1 MGLAP
6 ILVVDDESE
15 MRSALSHALTR
26 NGFSVESAASGTE
39 ALVKIKKD
47 PFSLV
52 ITDLKMPEMSGMEVL
67 GAVKKLNP
75 GIPVIVITAYGSI
88 HNAVEA
94 MQAGAADYLLKP
106 FSFETLEATVK
117 KVLGCTD
124 GNGHRQAKQTQ
135 RFNRRLKHWSPKIPS
150 CWIF

>member
-67 GAVKKLNP
+67 GAINKLTP
-75 GIPVIVITAYGSI
+75 GIPVMVITA
-88 HNAVEA
+88 
-94 MQAGAADYLLKP
+94 L
-106 FSFETLEATVK
+106 F
-117 KVLGCTD
+117 
-124 GNGHRQAKQTQ
+124 
-135 RFNRRLKHWSPKIPS
+135 
-150 CWIF
+150 

>member
-26 NGFSVESAASGTE
+26 NGISVESAASGTE

-52 ITDLKMPEMSGMEVL
+52 ITELNMPEMSGMEVL
-67 GAVKKLNP
+67 GAIKKLTP
-75 GIPVIVITAYGSI
+75 GIPV
-88 HNAVEA
+88 
-94 MQAGAADYLLKP
+94 M
-106 FSFETLEATVK
+106 
-117 KVLGCTD
+117 
-124 GNGHRQAKQTQ
+124 
-135 RFNRRLKHWSPKIPS
+135 PS
-150 CWIF
+150 ARSLALA

>member
-1 MGLAP
+1 MALAP

-47 PFSLV
+47 PISLV

-67 GAVKKLNP
+67 GAVKKATP

-106 FSFETLEATVK
+106 FSFETLATTVK
-117 KVLGCTD
+117 KVLGSAD
-124 GNGHRQAKQTQ
+124 GNGRQSHLKRNDTFESAAKTCALS
-135 RFNRRLKHWSPKIPS
+135 RKLL
-150 CWIF
+150 

>member
-1 MGLAP
+1 MGFAP
-6 ILVVDDESE
+6 ILVIDDESE

-26 NGFSVESAASGTE
+26 NGFSVESAASGME

-52 ITDLKMPEMSGMEVL
+52 ITDIKMPEMSGMEVL
-67 GAVKKLNP
+67 GAVKKLAP

-106 FSFETLEATVK
+106 FSCSNSK
-117 KVLGCTD
+117 
-124 GNGHRQAKQTQ
+124 N
-135 RFNRRLKHWSPKIPS
+135 
-150 CWIF
+150 IF